1 MSYVFS
7 EKLPPYGMPQPY
19 EIGDR
24 PEKLPMQG
32 FPGGPGGPG
41 PGPGGPGG
49 PGGPSNDPT
58 DDPKFPRSFAMQPT
72 YVIEDNH
79 VVSYPTEHQ
88 LEGKIGDQEAKN
100 IRFTT
105 DAKFINGIVVRG
117 SSKYRISDSYFQLN
131 GQGVN
136 DFEGIGAA
144 VMATDDA
151 ELTVENSY
159 IETNGVIR
167 PCTACGGHATLHVN
181 NCKVYGNSGPLPDYY
196 DPKHPIMGPGMM
208 EPPAGLFLGGT
219 IRTHLSVGTTKT
231 YYKDS
236 HIESDSW
243 AALSTDNGRDLYLQ
257 ADNCDVI
264 VRNVGYGVY
273 ADGGC
278 NVVLNDCRFQTAT
291 HGGIMAGDFTGKF
304 HGCTMKSGK
313 YDWMC
318 HDLSGGADSAAPLE
332 VVNSNCQ
339 ADEACLYIKSHNIH
353 ADIENSTL
361 TSPRYAVHAIVNDD
375 PDARVMPEGTVPY
388 GNKLYI
394 SGSTIA
400 GDVVNDDVR
409 AMALV
414 LKDSQV
420 TGAIVDAYVE
430 LKDSRW
436 TATGDSRVA
445 LVHCG
450 NIDGIDAPKGV
461 TISAVAGEGTT
472 LQGEYALPSGGKLVV
487 D

>member
-1 MSYVFS
+1 MQPAYAIENGQVTAAPLSH
-7 EKLPPYGMPQPY
+7 KLEG
-19 EIGDR
+19 EIG
-24 PEKLPMQG
+24 PE
-32 FPGGPGGPG
+32 
-41 PGPGGPGG
+41 
-49 PGGPSNDPT
+49 
-58 DDPKFPRSFAMQPT
+58 
-72 YVIEDNH
+72 
-79 VVSYPTEHQ
+79 
-88 LEGKIGDQEAKN
+88 EAKG
-100 IRFTT
+100 IKFTT
-105 DAKFINGIVVRG
+105 DAPFINGIVVRG
-117 SSKYRISDSYFQLN
+117 DSKYTVSDAYFKLD

-167 PCTACGGHATLHVN
+167 PCTAVGRHATLRVVG
-181 NCKVYGNSGPLPDYY
+181 CKVYGNSGPLPDYY
-196 DPKHPIMGPGMM
+196 DPKNPIKGPGMM

-278 NVVLNDCRFQTAT
+278 NVVLNDCRFRTAT
-291 HGGIMAGDFTGKF
+291 HGGILAGDFTAKF
-304 HGCTMKSGK
+304 TGCTMQSGK

-332 VVNSNCQ
+332 VRDSNCT
-339 ADEACLYIKSHNIH
+339 AEEACLYIKSHNIH

-361 TSPRYAVHAIVNDD
+361 TSPKYAVHAIVNDD
-375 PDARVMPEGTVPY
+375 PDARKMPEDCVPY

-394 SGSTIA
+394 SGSAIS
-400 GDVVNDDVR
+400 GDIVNDDVR
-409 AMALV
+409 SMAIV
-414 LKDSQV
+414 LKDSRV
-420 TGAIVDAYVE
+420 AGAISGAYVE
-430 LKDSRW
+430 LIGSSWTAPKDS
-436 TATGDSRVA
+436 SVA
-445 LVHCG
+445 LV
-450 NIDGIDAPKGV
+450 NAVSIDGIDAPAGV
-461 TISAVAGEGTT
+461 TITAVAAEGTT
-472 LQGEYALPSGGKLVV
+472 LSGEYALPGGGRLIVI
-487 D
+487 